1 MRSGVHDRSLQ
12 VFDSVENVYVRW
24 AEPYNNLLGSR
35 INRAHPL
42 DLVVPFCGVLELKDL
57 DRVQ

>member
-12 VFDSVENVYVRW
+12 VFDSVEDVNVRW
-24 AEPYNNLLGSR
+24 TEPYDNLLGSR

-42 DLVVPFCGVLELKDL
+42 DLVVPFCGVL
-57 DRVQ
+57 

>member
-12 VFDSVENVYVRW
+12 VFDSVEDVNVRR
-24 AEPYNNLLGSR
+24 AEPYDNLLGSR

-42 DLVVPFCGVLELKDL
+42 DLVVPFLWCLVAK
-57 DRVQ
+57 RSR